1 VTLYDHFNHSL
12 CHIER
17 HFACVCELNEKKTST
32 YHPFSIR
39 KTHTVTLKK
48 DAMRDAK
55 WSIKCDLKSSD
66 VHATG
71 PTHAEAT
78 EDGVKLGQKSVLHI
92 SIKRIK
98 VNILVEH
105 SSLLRPQ
112 FQ

>member
-1 VTLYDHFNHSL
+1 MIISITHYVTLNVILHVF
-12 CHIER
+12 
-17 HFACVCELNEKKTST
+17 CELNEKKIST

-55 WSIKCDLKSSD
+55 WSLKCDLKSSD
-66 VHATG
+66 VHAHT
-71 PTHAEAT
+71 EAT

-105 SSLLRPQ
+105 SSLLRPP
-112 FQ
+112 FQKH